1 MCPTAQGSLESV
13 VFVTPNMCVPLLR
26 AGPLKKQ
33 FSSSLESVVFVTPYI
48 FVPLLRAG
56 LLKKQFSNSLES
68 VVFVTPYMCVLLLRA
83 VWRVLSLLR
92 LICVSHC
99 SGRDHEEAVWQPTL
113 LFAHPHTQAW
123 IEIVYTT

>member
-13 VFVTPNMCVPLLR
+13 VFVTPFVCVPLLR
-26 AGPLKKQ
+26 AGP
-33 FSSSLESVVFVTPYI
+33 
-48 FVPLLRAG
+48 
-56 LLKKQFSNSLES
+56 LKKQFSNSLES